1 MKRLLFIY
9 NPHAGKELLKPKLAD
24 VIDIFVK
31 AGYEV
36 VAYPTQAYRD
46 AYKKIKKYD
55 SSEYD
60 LIVCSGGDGTL
71 DEVVTGMMKR
81 DRDKREPI
89 GYIPTG
95 TTNDFASSLHIPRG
109 LLEAADNAVNGE
121 VFACDAGR
129 FNDDIFVYI
138 AAFGLF
144 TDVSYQT
151 KQSMKNVLGH
161 LAYVLEGAK
170 RLFNIPSY
178 KVKVTHDDEVIEDEF
193 VYGMVTNSRSVGG
206 FRNLIA
212 KQVGG
217 RIKERR
223 TELNITMP
231 ELGRRVGVNKSTIQ
245 RYEADGVDPK
255 RTMVING
262 LAEALLTT
270 PEWLTGLSDDKEYDT
285 YTLCQ
290 RDIEEHIRKY
300 LDTVSYTVKGE
311 PHQQLLTTFLGK
323 MVDLYTVMTYYFAD
337 AMEEVDRVAEDKG
350 LKESLGRYAIESGA
364 IMEQVYRKKMEV
376 PIEDMKRFL
385 DGILHIHDEG
395 RTRMS
400 MGALFGI
407 VEEAEERLSE
417 KENSV
422 AP

>member
-161 LAYVLEGAK
+161 LAYVLEGAT
-170 RLFNIPSY
+170 RIFDIPSY
-178 KVKVTHDDEVIEDEF
+178 KLKVTHDGETIEDEF
-193 VYGMVTNSRSVGG
+193 IYGMVTNSRSVGG
-206 FRNLIA
+206 FRNMIGKNVVFDDGEFEVTLIRTPKNPIALQEIIGALLSSQINTKHIYSFKTGEIHFESVEEIPWTLDGEFGGEHDSVCIKNA
-212 KQVGG
+212 KQALKIVV
-217 RIKERR
+217 
-223 TELNITMP
+223 P
-231 ELGRRVGVNKSTIQ
+231 E
-245 RYEADGVDPK
+245 
-255 RTMVING
+255 
-262 LAEALLTT
+262 
-270 PEWLTGLSDDKEYDT
+270 
-285 YTLCQ
+285 
-290 RDIEEHIRKY
+290 EE
-300 LDTVSYTVKGE
+300 
-311 PHQQLLTTFLGK
+311 Q
-323 MVDLYTVMTYYFAD
+323 
-337 AMEEVDRVAEDKG
+337 
-350 LKESLGRYAIESGA
+350 
-364 IMEQVYRKKMEV
+364 
-376 PIEDMKRFL
+376 
-385 DGILHIHDEG
+385 
-395 RTRMS
+395 
-400 MGALFGI
+400 
-407 VEEAEERLSE
+407 
-417 KENSV
+417 
-422 AP
+422 